1 VIPEP
6 EPAAA
11 AAPEVAAPE
20 AAPEVAPEV
29 VTVPV
34 AAEPLK
40 GDAASD
46 QSRKS
51 LIAVALGIVLV
62 AAITMYTTTK

>member
-1 VIPEP
+1 MFISHIFIS
-6 EPAAA
+6 
-11 AAPEVAAPE
+11 
-20 AAPEVAPEV
+20 
-29 VTVPV
+29 
-34 AAEPLK
+34 EPLK

-46 QSRKS
+46 QTRKS